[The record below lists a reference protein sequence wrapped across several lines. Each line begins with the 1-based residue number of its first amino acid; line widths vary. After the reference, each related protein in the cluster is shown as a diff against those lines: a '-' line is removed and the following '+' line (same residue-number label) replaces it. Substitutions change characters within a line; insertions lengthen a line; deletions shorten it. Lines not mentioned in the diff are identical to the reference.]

1 MPSSVVNNKKLTILI
16 RTGFFHIFGS
26 SVINKIIAFMSSI
39 ILVRILTKQEY
50 GVFTYAWNIYSIVL
64 LFNGMGTDSGVLQ
77 LASEKNE
84 DTNFADRTSNY
95 GTRFGIRFNV
105 ILMIVLLSIGLF
117 VPLKIE
123 GAGRL
128 LCFLCLMPIPQ
139 LLYQMTTIYMR
150 SQKQNREFARLTVFN
165 TALLFISSATMAWGF
180 REIGLIMGYYI
191 AYFTSYIVGYV
202 VYHISI
208 LNHSQHFGKKDR
220 YDLLK
225 ISFISMLNNG
235 LSQAMY
241 LLDIFMLG
249 IANPQE
255 IMLASYKVATMI
267 PTALTF
273 IPTALITYLYPYF
286 AEHRNNGTWCLQ
298 AYKKVLLGLSG
309 TNFIIAIV
317 LFLEAPLIIQ
327 LFFGA
332 QYLDAVP
339 VFRIL
344 SLNYFISGTFRIIS
358 GNLLVT
364 QRKLTFNFFVAV
376 VSSIAN
382 VIADYLFIQ
391 WWGSLGAAMA
401 TVLVVVISSILSTG
415 YLVHIFYRNRIVK

>member
-1 MPSSVVNNKKLTILI
+1 MP
-16 RTGFFHIFGS
+16 
-26 SVINKIIAFMSSI
+26 A
-39 ILVRILTKQEY
+39 
-50 GVFTYAWNIYSIVL
+50 A
-64 LFNGMGTDSGVLQ
+64 
-77 LASEKNE
+77 
-84 DTNFADRTSNY
+84 
-95 GTRFGIRFNV
+95 
-105 ILMIVLLSIGLF
+105 
-117 VPLKIE
+117 
-123 GAGRL
+123 
-128 LCFLCLMPIPQ
+128 Q
-139 LLYQMTTIYMR
+139 LLYQMTTVYLR
-150 SQKQNREFARLTVFN
+150 SQKQNQEFARITVLN
-165 TALLFISSATMAWGF
+165 TVLIFISSAIMALIL
-180 REIGLIMGYYI
+180 REIGLIIGYYI
-191 AYFTSYIVGYV
+191 AYLTSYAIGIIGYHV
-202 VYHISI
+202 NI
-208 LNHSQHFGKKDR
+208 LNHTEQLGKKDR

-225 ISFISMLNNG
+225 ISFISMLNTG

-241 LLDIFMLG
+241 LLDIFIIG
-249 IANPQE
+249 VVNQKETI
-255 IMLASYKVATMI
+255 LASYKVSTLI
-267 PTALTF
+267 PSALTF
-273 IPTALITYLYPYF
+273 IPIALVTYLYPYF
-286 AEHRNNGTWCLQ
+286 AEHRKDGSWCLQ

-309 TNFIIAIV
+309 PNFIIAIV

-364 QRKLTFNFFVAV
+364 QRKLTFNLFVAV

-415 YLVHIFYRNRIVK
+415 YLVHIFYRNRKVK

>member
-1 MPSSVVNNKKLTILI
+1 
-16 RTGFFHIFGS
+16 
-26 SVINKIIAFMSSI
+26 
-39 ILVRILTKQEY
+39 
-50 GVFTYAWNIYSIVL
+50 
-64 LFNGMGTDSGVLQ
+64 
-77 LASEKNE
+77 
-84 DTNFADRTSNY
+84 
-95 GTRFGIRFNV
+95 
-105 ILMIVLLSIGLF
+105 
-117 VPLKIE
+117 
-123 GAGRL
+123 
-128 LCFLCLMPIPQ
+128 
-139 LLYQMTTIYMR
+139 MTTIYMR
-150 SQKQNREFARLTVFN
+150 SQKLNREFARLTVFN

-286 AEHRNNGTWCLQ
+286 AEHRNNGSWCLQ